1 MSEHSPQP
9 EELARLRAE
18 VAALRAEN
26 HTLKSGAGTYDV
38 QSDIQFQTLFKH
50 FPVPTYTWRWNGE
63 DLVLI
68 GYNEAA
74 AALTKGDIKKIM
86 GKTCHQLYHDQRV
99 VYDDMQRC
107 YRERVTVQREHTYS
121 MRSIKAEKELI
132 TTYVFVPPDL
142 VMIHTEDITERKAAE
157 VALRESEERYRTLF
171 QNAPIGLGVANEQGV
186 LLAYNEAM
194 MRPGGYTR
202 EDIQRLGNV
211 AALYAIPE
219 ERDAAL
225 ALARKQGYLRQH
237 EVRFKRKDGTHYVA
251 RMSLEPIL
259 LNGQRGWQAMT
270 EDITELKQLE
280 EQLLQAQKIESVGRL
295 AGGIAHDFNNMLT
308 AIMGYTD
315 LLSMR
320 TPADQQEELEGIRQ
334 TSLRAAGLVR
344 QLLGFA
350 RKQAA
355 QPRVVNLNDLVFNMS
370 GMLARLLGAPIELET
385 ALSSNLPSVRVDP
398 GQFEQVLMN
407 LSVNARDAMPEGGV
421 LTLETR
427 AVTLDA
433 AAARQFGGL
442 SAGDFVE
449 LRVSDTGKGMSAEAR
464 KHLFEPFFTTKDVGK
479 GTGLGLA
486 TSYGIAK
493 QNGGHLA
500 IDDDAKGGATFR
512 LLLPAVKLQAAAP
525 NLWIECARPLPGREI
540 VLLVEDE
547 PAVRFIAASVLR
559 CAGYTVVEAA
569 DGNEALRVFAENKPP
584 VNVVVSDVVMP
595 RMGGREMVER
605 IHEQQ
610 PDLPVLFMS
619 GYPKDELGP
628 DVLARR
634 GIAFQPKPFTPEM
647 LANSVRALLD
657 AASQSPQ

>member
-1 MSEHSPQP
+1 
-9 EELARLRAE
+9 
-18 VAALRAEN
+18 
-26 HTLKSGAGTYDV
+26 
-38 QSDIQFQTLFKH
+38 
-50 FPVPTYTWRWNGE
+50 VPTYTWRWNSS

-68 GYNEAA
+68 GYNDAA
-74 AALTKGDIKKIM
+74 AALTKGDIKSLM
-86 GKTCHQLYHDQRV
+86 GKTCSELYEHHQRDV
-99 VYDDMQRC
+99 FEDMQRC
-107 YRERVTVQREHTYS
+107 YRERITVQREHLYN
-121 MRSIKAEKELI
+121 MRSIKAQKELI

-142 VMIHTEDITERKAAE
+142 VMIHTEDVTERKAAE
-157 VALRESEERYRTLF
+157 AALRESEERYRKLF
-171 QNAPIGLGVANEQGV
+171 EHAPIGLGVANEQGV

-202 EDIQRLGNV
+202 EDIARLGNV
-211 AALYAIPE
+211 AALYAFSE

-225 ALARKQGYLRQH
+225 ALARKQGFLRQH
-237 EVRFKRKDGTHYVA
+237 VVRFKRKDGTHYVA

-308 AIMGYTD
+308 AIMGYAD

-370 GMLARLLGAPIELET
+370 GMLDRLLGAPVELET
-385 ALSSNLPSVRVDP
+385 ILCSNLPTVRVDP

-407 LSVNARDAMPEGGV
+407 LAVNARDAMPQGGV

-427 AVTLDA
+427 VTTLDDS
-433 AAARQFGGL
+433 AARQLGGL
-442 SAGDFVE
+442 KAGDFVE
-449 LRVSDTGKGMSAEAR
+449 LRVSDTGNGLSPEAR
-464 KHLFEPFFTTKDVGK
+464 RHLFEPFFTTKDVGK

-493 QNGGHLA
+493 QNGGLLWY
-500 IDDDAKGGATFR
+500 DDEAARGATFK
-512 LLLPAVKLQAAAP
+512 LLLPVVKQPATPP
-525 NLWIECARPLPGREI
+525 NLWIECARPIPGRET

-559 CAGYTVVEAA
+559 CAGYTVLEAN
-569 DGNEALRVFAENKPP
+569 DGQEALRIFEEQKSAVKLLL
-584 VNVVVSDVVMP
+584 SDVVMP
-595 RMGGREMVER
+595 RMGGRELAER
-605 IHEQQ
+605 LHKDQ

-619 GYPKDELGP
+619 GYPKDEIGP
-628 DVLARR
+628 EILSRKS
-634 GIAFQPKPFTPEM
+634 IAFQQKPFTPEM
-647 LANSVRALLD
+647 LANAVRALLD
-657 AASQSPQ
+657 ASSASKP